1 MARKDFPSKNGK
13 WRIIVEGDPTDAH
26 IRCTGLVPKDV
37 KLSVARKEE
46 SGSSKSHL
54 MSVQSVRALSPLRV
68 DMA

>member
-1 MARKDFPSKNGK
+1 MMDTRYYPAKSGK

-46 SGSSKSHL
+46 SGYRNTFVSL
-54 MSVQSVRALSPLRV
+54 EYLAGQLVR
-68 DMA
+68 

>member
-37 KLSVARKEE
+37 KLFVARKEE
-46 SGSSKSHL
+46 SGYRNTFVSL
-54 MSVQSVRALSPLRV
+54 EYLAGQLVR
-68 DMA
+68 

>member
-1 MARKDFPSKNGK
+1 MARKDFVSKSRK

-46 SGSSKSHL
+46 SGYRNTFVSL
-54 MSVQSVRALSPLRV
+54 EYLATQLVM
-68 DMA
+68 

>member
-1 MARKDFPSKNGK
+1 MARKDFPSTNGK

-46 SGSSKSHL
+46 SGYRNTFVSL
-54 MSVQSVRALSPLRV
+54 EYLAGMLTA
-68 DMA
+68 

>member
-1 MARKDFPSKNGK
+1 MARKDFVSKNGK

-46 SGSSKSHL
+46 SGYRNTFVSLEYLASQL
-54 MSVQSVRALSPLRV
+54 VV
-68 DMA
+68 

>member
-46 SGSSKSHL
+46 SGYMNTFVSL
-54 MSVQSVRALSPLRV
+54 EYLAGMLTA
-68 DMA
+68 